1 MKAMTVFKPTTTG
14 YSSEQTEKEAEQR
27 GTCRL
32 FRTPQQSGSSLTLPR
47 GSQLLILQIT
57 LLHNKGT

>member
-27 GTCRL
+27 E
-32 FRTPQQSGSSLTLPR
+32 PVGSSGRP
-47 GSQLLILQIT
+47 SKVAP
-57 LLHNKGT
+57 H